1 MALIACGK
9 PSLMLYTAAKMQSI
23 LRRPSSAMRKILR
36 YSTQIQPDVDV
47 EKTHL
52 PSEKGAVIPQLDIL
66 QHPDFFKVHELFTVR
81 DLFDARVH
89 LGHHE
94 GSLDERMKPFIF
106 GSRLGHL
113 IFDLDI
119 TAYHLRQ
126 ALNFTAHIAA
136 RDGIILFIARSS
148 QNTHLIECTALECQ
162 EFAHTRYWSGGI
174 FTNSEMQFGAVTR
187 LPDLC
192 IFLNTLNTILT
203 QHIAVRDA
211 AKMCIPSVGIV
222 DTNCNPNLVT
232 YPVPGNDD
240 TPCAMELYCR
250 LFKEA
255 IRRGKEY
262 RTLNQVEDSK

>member
-1 MALIACGK
+1 MIKLTVSALN
-9 PSLMLYTAAKMQSI
+9 MQSI
-23 LRRPSSAMRKILR
+23 LRSNSYAIPKIFR
-36 YSTQIQPDVDV
+36 YSTQVKPNVDA
-47 EKTHL
+47 ENTHL
-52 PSEKGAVIPQLDIL
+52 PTEKDAVTPQLDPL

-81 DLFDARVH
+81 DLFNARVH
-89 LGHHE
+89 LGHRD

-126 ALNFTAHIAA
+126 ALNFTAHVAA
-136 RDGIILFIARSS
+136 KDGIILLVARGA
-148 QNTHLIECTALECQ
+148 QNAHLVERTACECE
-162 EFAHTRYWSGGI
+162 EFAHTRYWRGGL
-174 FTNSEMQFGAVTR
+174 FTNAQMQYGAVTR

-192 IFLNTLNTILT
+192 IFLNTLNTVLT
-203 QHIAVRDA
+203 QHTAVTEC
-211 AKMCIPSVGIV
+211 AKMCIPTVGIV

-240 TPCAMELYCR
+240 TPCSIELYCK

-255 IRRGKEY
+255 ILRGKKY
-262 RTLNQVEDSK
+262 RKINEPEDSK